1 VHDETNRGLAH
12 LLVALEPPAFPVALG
27 VIYCNPAPSFEA
39 LVHAQAGAAGV
50 GRQAPDLAELLMTK
64 EGTWTVR

>member
-1 VHDETNRGLAH
+1 
-12 LLVALEPPAFPVALG
+12 

-39 LVHAQAGAAGV
+39 QVHAQASAAGA
-50 GRQAPDLAELLMTK
+50 GRQTSDLAELLMTK